1 MSQAENLGQEVAG
14 ASEDFP
20 VEEEWYGSCLWLV
33 FGTIDT
39 SRDTVSP
46 EQTGKVV
53 VIFPVLWSGAHG
65 VTEKGKKVS
74 CWEPNTKA
82 KIETFWKETEGSA
95 VPFPKL

>member
-1 MSQAENLGQEVAG
+1 M
-14 ASEDFP
+14 
-20 VEEEWYGSCLWLV
+20 

-74 CWEPNTKA
+74 C
-82 KIETFWKETEGSA
+82 
-95 VPFPKL
+95 